1 MGLLGSFAHLVAESR
16 RRERE
21 QWLPPAA
28 LAALRAT
35 RLRRLARAA
44 SKTRYYGAVF
54 AGLGLA
60 PGDLTEAGL
69 ERFPLLDKATL
80 QSEPP
85 DAMTTLPP
93 GTLSAVTT
101 SGSTGVPLRVLR
113 TARDQAAV
121 SAVWRRVL
129 AAYGHGVRSS
139 QVNINTG
146 RPVAA
151 SGPVAMLRR
160 ARLLPGIHHISC
172 FEPVDRQVEL
182 LRRVRPHTFSGFAV
196 SLELVAERILELGI
210 TDVRPAVVFSAAMP
224 LSERGRALAE
234 RAFGRRPLDVYVT
247 SELGTVAWEC
257 PTYRDALHL
266 NDDVQITEI
275 LDERGRPVEPGQ
287 TGEVVVTS
295 LHTLAQPL
303 IRYRIGDLAAR
314 LPGRCECGRG
324 LARLTRVQ
332 GRTRHVVRTPDGRVL
347 FGMPV
352 ARVLVDFPEVR
363 RWQLRQDAPADL
375 RLLVVP
381 GNGWSPETPP
391 AIERA
396 LVQRFGPGLRFSVVP
411 TDDIPLA
418 PGGKFQA
425 IVPLEGGPTAG

>member
-1 MGLLGSFAHLVAESR
+1 VGIIGSLAYLLAESR

-21 QWLPPAA
+21 QWLPPEA
-28 LAALRAT
+28 LAARRAY
-35 RLRRLARAA
+35 RLRDLARAA
-44 SKTRYYGAVF
+44 SRTRYYGAVF
-54 AGLGLA
+54 ASLGLS
-60 PGDLTEAGL
+60 PGELSESAL
-69 ERFPLLDKATL
+69 ERLPLLDKARL
-80 QSEPP
+80 QAEPP
-85 DAMTTLPP
+85 GAMATIPP
-93 GTLSAVTT
+93 EGLSAVTT
-101 SGSTGVPLRVLR
+101 SGSTGLPVRVLR

-129 AAYGHGVRSS
+129 AAYGHGARAS

-151 SGPVAMLRR
+151 SGPVVTLRR
-160 ARLLPGIHHISC
+160 VGLLPAIHHVSS
-172 FEPVDRQVEL
+172 FEPVDRQIEV
-182 LRRVRPHTFSGFAV
+182 LRRVRPHTFSGFAI
-196 SLELVAERILELGI
+196 SLELIAERILELGI

-224 LSERGRALAE
+224 MSERGRELAE
-234 RAFGRRPLDVYVT
+234 RAFGVRPLDVYVT
-247 SELGTVAWEC
+247 AELGTVAWEC
-257 PTYRDALHL
+257 PIRRGAMHL
-266 NDDVQITEI
+266 NDDVQIVEI
-275 LDERGRPVEPGQ
+275 LDERGRPVEPGR

-314 LPGRCECGRG
+314 LPGRCACGRG
-324 LARLTRVQ
+324 LALMSRVQ

-347 FGMPV
+347 YGMPV
-352 ARVLVDFPEVR
+352 ARVLVEFPEVR

-381 GNGWSPETPP
+381 AGDWTRETPA

-396 LVQRFGPGLRFSVVP
+396 LVQRFGPGLRFTVEP

-418 PGGKFQA
+418 PSGKFQA
-425 IVPLEGGPTAG
+425 IVPLEPSASAG